1 MLTVRKALCA
11 PSRRSATASPY
22 VVFQSIMKDMELET
36 PTLSSSDQL
45 MARPPLNRPFRI
57 PLHADL
63 PQEAWRRQ
71 ARAGVTHALAP
82 VIRQFP
88 QFDEFVA
95 NTDWP
100 LACLLHPTA
109 VPKGPLRAAFAMPQS
124 VSTHGASWLALAW
137 QVCALERRTLEVS
150 QESEEALLRWMQRS
164 SLDSLVVFD
173 NDVFLPPSPIDVD
186 KATTDIIPPVVVIP
200 SAICLLGMVWRETGD
215 SGAAL
220 LLDQMR

>member
-1 MLTVRKALCA
+1 MLNVRKVLFA
-11 PSRRSATASPY
+11 PSRRIATASPY
-22 VVFQSIMKDMELET
+22 AVFQSIMKDMELET

-45 MARPPLNRPFRI
+45 MATPPLNRPFRI

-137 QVCALERRTLEVS
+137 QVCALERRTSEVS
-150 QESEEALLRWMQRS
+150 QEDALLRWMQRS
-164 SLDSLVVFD
+164 SLDSLVVFN
-173 NDVFLPPSPIDVD
+173 NDVFLPPSSSPDVD
-186 KATTDIIPPVVVIP
+186 KTSADIIPPVVVIP